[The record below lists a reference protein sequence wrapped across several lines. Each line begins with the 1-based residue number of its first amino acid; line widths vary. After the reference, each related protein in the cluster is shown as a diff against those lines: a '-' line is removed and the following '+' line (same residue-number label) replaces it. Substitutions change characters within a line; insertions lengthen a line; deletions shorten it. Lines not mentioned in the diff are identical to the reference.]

1 MSTLLSDCNPFRT
14 RRDRYRGVKRV
25 FCRWAI
31 CQSVSA
37 DIVGNRGL
45 RIMPVDNYCVSH
57 IPDPENKIVSII
69 RIMYGDRNIDTELAK
84 HTTG

>member
-1 MSTLLSDCNPFRT
+1 
-14 RRDRYRGVKRV
+14 
-25 FCRWAI
+25 
-31 CQSVSA
+31 
-37 DIVGNRGL
+37 
-45 RIMPVDNYCVSH
+45 MPVDNYCVSH